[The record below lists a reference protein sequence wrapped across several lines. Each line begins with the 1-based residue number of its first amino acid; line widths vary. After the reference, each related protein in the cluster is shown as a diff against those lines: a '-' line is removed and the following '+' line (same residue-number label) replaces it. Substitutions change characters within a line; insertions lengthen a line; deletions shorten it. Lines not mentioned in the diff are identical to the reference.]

1 MGMYAAGNLT
11 ADVLNGK
18 TAPFF
23 YSDENCNIVLHI
35 NITLYRASKY
45 K

>member
-11 ADVLNGK
+11 AYVLNGK
-18 TAPFF
+18 TAPLF
-23 YSDENCNIVLHI
+23 YSDENFVLHI
-35 NITLYRASKY
+35 NITLYRVSKY